1 MTALDYHDAALPVS
15 EAVGAAHN
23 AALATLAKP
32 GAWWSGA
39 DRLAIAAATRDAPAC
54 GRCREDPMSLSENG
68 PVREHG
74 GAGALPPAAVDAIH
88 GIRNHSGRLTRG
100 WFDRLIDMGLPVEA
114 YVELVAIVAS
124 TVIVDTYALGLGHPP
139 PALPT
144 AVPGQPSLE
153 RSSAVADAGAWL
165 PLAAEGRAHILRS
178 LGLVPSASALFFSTF
193 EPCYYMRAGRAF
205 AIAEPQVEL
214 VASRVSAVNEC
225 FY

>member
-1 MTALDYHDAALPVS
+1 MPPAGSQPLPMAADA
-15 EAVGAAHN
+15 GAAH
-23 AALATLAKP
+23 AAAVRAIAAP

-39 DRLAIAAATRDAPAC
+39 DRLAIAAETRAAPAC
-54 GRCREDPMSLSENG
+54 GRCLQDPMSLPGDAPACERS
-68 PVREHG
+68 
-74 GAGALPPAAVDAIH
+74 GAGVLPPAAVDAIH

-139 PALPT
+139 PALPR
-144 AVPGQPSLE
+144 AVPGRRSLE
-153 RSSAVADAGAWL
+153 RSGAVADAGAWL

-193 EPCYYMRAGRAF
+193 EPCYYMREGRAF